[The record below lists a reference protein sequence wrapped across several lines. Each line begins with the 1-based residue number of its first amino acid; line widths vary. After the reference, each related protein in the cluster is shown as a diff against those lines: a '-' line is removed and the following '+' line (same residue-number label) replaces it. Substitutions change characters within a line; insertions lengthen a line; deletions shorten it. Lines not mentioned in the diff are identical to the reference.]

1 MIPLLALRN
10 FAYRPWRSALLFLGY
25 GMGVT
30 VMIVLLSIGEALITQ
45 ASDERLVGGG
55 DVTVLPEGLDV
66 EVMKTGGL
74 GGLFFSIGN
83 ARFVYSQILASP
95 RLAGDVRAVAPQIED
110 KLVYLRTA
118 DGAERTV
125 RASADVPSATRA
137 VGAAPALLAGR
148 WEDDAGDRG
157 WARPTP
163 AQLRHALDHFHVP
176 SDSAGDLATWAEWHY
191 FNVLSHDER
200 RWAFVALIV
209 SGDVPAGTHAAS
221 LTVTLRE
228 QGGATRRYAALVPAS
243 GVRFSTSDADV
254 TAGAASVTVLPDGR
268 YAVRGRATAE
278 QGTGAVEVDLVVS
291 PAPGAYLPSASRGTD
306 DSFGYVVP
314 GLRASASGRICT
326 MGDRGTG
333 GERDACEAYDGAQ
346 SYHDHNW
353 GVWRDVTWEWGAS
366 RAGQYTVLYGRVHP
380 AGTPASGPLYVYLV
394 DSLGFLGAF
403 RPPRINYEDG
413 RQIEVNG
420 RRLRVPSRATMVDV
434 RGDDTVRIAIDV
446 EDAIGT
452 DFSRML
458 DGEARGDAAR
468 GAPPAGR
475 PYFIQM
481 KGRLTLAGRVRG
493 IPVSGTGAGFFET
506 YR

>member
-10 FAYRPWRSALLFLGY
+10 FAYQPWRSALLFLGY

-74 GGLFFSIGN
+74 GGLFFSVAN
-83 ARFVYSQILASP
+83 ARFVYAQILASP
-95 RLAGDVRAVAPQIED
+95 RLAGDVRAVAPQIEG
-110 KLVYLRTA
+110 KLLYLRTP
-118 DGAERTV
+118 DGVEHTI
-125 RASADVPSATRA
+125 RASADIPSATRA
-137 VGAAPALLAGR
+137 VGAAPVLLAGR
-148 WEDDAGDRG
+148 WEDDAGDRR

-163 AQLRHALDHFHVP
+163 AELRHDMDHFHMP
-176 SDSAGDLATWAEWHY
+176 SDSAGDLTTWAEWHY
-191 FNVLSHDER
+191 FNVLSGDGR

-209 SGDVPAGTHAAS
+209 SGDIPAGDWGARF
-221 LTVTLRE
+221 TVTLRE
-228 QGGATRRYAALVPAS
+228 QGGATRRYAALVPPA
-243 GVRFSTSDADV
+243 GVRFSTTDANV
-254 TAGAASVTVLPDGR
+254 TAGDASVTVLPDGR
-268 YAVRGRATAE
+268 YAVRGRAMAE
-278 QGTGAVEVDLVVS
+278 RGAGTVDVDLVVS
-291 PAPGAYLPSASRGTD
+291 PVPEAYLPSAARGTD
-306 DSFGYVVP
+306 DTFGYVVP
-314 GLRASASGRICT
+314 ALRATATGRICA
-326 MGDRGTG
+326 GA
-333 GERDACEAYDGAQ
+333 ACETYQGAQ
-346 SYHDHNW
+346 AYHDHNW

-380 AGTPASGPLYVYLV
+380 AGAPPAGALYVYVV

-403 RPPRINYEDG
+403 RPARIAYEDG
-413 RQIEVNG
+413 RQITVRG

-434 RGDDTVRIAIDV
+434 RGDDTLRLAIDV

-452 DFSRML
+452 DFSGVL
-458 DGEARGDAAR
+458 NEEGRGHAAR
-468 GAPPAGR
+468 AAPPEAR

-481 KGRLTLAGRVRG
+481 KGRMTISGRVRG
-493 IPVSGTGAGFFET
+493 TPVRGTGAGFFET